1 MVAFLVPLIIYV
13 PDPIEEISTNSAER
27 RELEIPVAVAMAA
40 NNYALLVIAAVT
52 RETVLSDVA
61 KTSGETE

>member
-1 MVAFLVPLIIYV
+1 MVPLIVYV
-13 PDPIEEISTNSAER
+13 PDPIEEISTNSADI

-40 NNYALLVIAAVT
+40 NNYALLAIAAVT
-52 RETVLSDVA
+52 RATVLSDVA